1 LPNKTTFRLFCSQE
15 KLHKKNGGAV
25 STVRQPF
32 TQYRVKGFYMEYVY
46 LIIALAVCISVH
58 EAAHAWTAY
67 KLGDPTAKM
76 AGRVSLNPMRHL
88 DFVGTI
94 MIFIAHFGWGKPVPF
109 NYYNL
114 KHPRR
119 DSALIAI
126 AGPASNLLTAF
137 LIAILIKYVSMP
149 LFAFEIVR
157 AIYSLSLVLFL
168 FNLIPVAPLDGSKLL
183 GLVIPHSMEN
193 WYQKFLSQGPMYI
206 ILLIV
211 FDRLLASTTGFSF
224 FSTYLQWG
232 YEMVT
237 IGLMLAT

>member
-1 LPNKTTFRLFCSQE
+1 
-15 KLHKKNGGAV
+15 
-25 STVRQPF
+25 
-32 TQYRVKGFYMEYVY
+32 MEYLY
-46 LIIALAVCISVH
+46 LLVALAVCITVH
-58 EAAHAWTAY
+58 EASHAWIAY

-88 DFVGTI
+88 DLLGTI

-126 AGPASNLLTAF
+126 AGPISNLITAF
-137 LIAILIKYVSMP
+137 LIAIIIKYVALP
-149 LFAFEIVR
+149 LVFFEILKT
-157 AIYSLSLVLFL
+157 IYVLSIVLFL
-168 FNLIPVAPLDGSKLL
+168 FNLIPIAPLDGSKLL
-183 GLVIPHSMEN
+183 GLIIPASKEY

-211 FDRLLASTTGFSF
+211 FDRLIAGVSGFSF
-224 FSTYLQWG
+224 FGAYLQWG
-232 YEMVT
+232 YEITT